1 MLSSGFPAQKR
12 EKPRNKAFLL
22 ANEASSST
30 RGKPITPLFT
40 RVFIYTN
47 RYYNPLQRPFS

>member
-1 MLSSGFPAQKR
+1 MPSSGIPTQKR

-22 ANEASSST
+22 DNETLPSAREKS
-30 RGKPITPLFT
+30 INPLFT

-47 RYYNPLQRPFS
+47 RVYNPP